1 MSPSLWVRAAGLV
14 WLCCGFAGL
23 SPAAAQLLPDERTPV
38 LLVGSFIGT
47 RTALGFQ
54 VADSVRARL
63 RGLVPQRELYVISK
77 KTLQTA
83 LEHESP
89 PVWTIEDV
97 RELAKELGAGV
108 ILEVVPSQ
116 LSTGVHL
123 EPLLIRGRNEPEHLD
138 AIDAPTVGGAATVL
152 ARRIAAD
159 SSLRRSHMPPPPRK
173 PANER

>member
-47 RTALGFQ
+47 PTALGFQ

-63 RGLVPQRELYVISK
+63 RGRVPQRELYVISK
-77 KTLQTA
+77 KTIQTA

-97 RELAKELGAGV
+97 RELAKELRAGV
-108 ILEVVPSQ
+108 ILEVVASP

-123 EPLLIRGRNEPEHLD
+123 EPLLIRGRNEPEHLG

>member
-1 MSPSLWVRAAGLV
+1 VSLLLWVRAAGLV
-14 WLCCGFAGL
+14 LLCCGFAGL
-23 SPAAAQLLPDERTPV
+23 SPAAAQLLPDDRTPL

-47 RTALGFQ
+47 PTTLGSQ

-63 RGLVPQRELYVISK
+63 RGLIPQRELYVIST
-77 KTLQTA
+77 KTMQRA

-89 PVWTIEDV
+89 LVWTIEDV
-97 RELAKELGAGV
+97 RVLAKELHAGV

-123 EPLLIRGRNEPEHLD
+123 EPLLIRGRNEPDHLD

-159 SSLRRSHMPPPPRK
+159 SSLRRSHMPPLPRK